1 VKFLMYGRQ
10 ESSQGICRFF
20 GITRYQQ
27 ETELAQN
34 TAYRL
39 YDPTYIPGA
48 LVPNKICTTYQD
60 KGVQPG
66 DLLAFVPQQTE
77 GRCLHDHSSAKR

>member
-1 VKFLMYGRQ
+1 MAVKNQVKAFVDSL
-10 ESSQGICRFF
+10 
-20 GITRYQQ
+20 GITRYQFWK

-39 YDPTYIPGA
+39 YDDPTYIPGA
-48 LVPNKICTTYQD
+48 LVLNKICTTYQD

-66 DLLAFVPQQTE
+66 DLLAFVPDNKLK
-77 GRCLHDHSSAKR
+77 GVAS